1 MTGDSTRRFSNRVEN
16 YVKYRP
22 GYPTAVVEYLREACG
37 LTAPA
42 VIADVGSGTGILSEL
57 FLKNGNP
64 VFAVE
69 PNDDMRQAAEVRL
82 GHYPNFTS
90 VAGTAE
96 ATSLPDTSVDFVTA
110 GQAFHWFDAP
120 RARVEFARILQPD
133 GFVAL
138 VWNRQKVEATPF
150 MRGYKALIDTY
161 SLDYNVVKHSRE
173 GVDEDIALLFDG
185 RMQVHFFPNEQ
196 RFDFEGLHGR
206 LLSSSYA
213 PLPDH
218 ANYQPMVAELRRLFE
233 SHRQNGEIIFKYET
247 RLYLGKVS

>member
-110 GQAFHWFDAP
+110 
-120 RARVEFARILQPD
+120 VS
-133 GFVAL
+133 
-138 VWNRQKVEATPF
+138 
-150 MRGYKALIDTY
+150 
-161 SLDYNVVKHSRE
+161 SLPLM
-173 GVDEDIALLFDG
+173 LLW
-185 RMQVHFFPNEQ
+185 PITLTIN
-196 RFDFEGLHGR
+196 LW
-206 LLSSSYA
+206 
-213 PLPDH
+213 
-218 ANYQPMVAELRRLFE
+218 
-233 SHRQNGEIIFKYET
+233 
-247 RLYLGKVS
+247 